1 MKTLEDKE
9 NLLLNRREIK
19 VIVEAPKNPSFQEAC
34 KLISEKFKADE
45 ELIDIRNIGGKFG
58 RDTFLISAYVYK
70 NKKDKEEFAKKK
82 PEAKEDSVVPAAQ
95 AAEEGK

>member
-19 VIVEAPKNPSFQEAC
+19 IIVEAPKNPSFQEAL
-34 KLISEKFKADE
+34 KLVSEKFKADE
-45 ELIDIRNIGGKFG
+45 ELIDVRNIGGKFG

-70 NKKDKEEFAKKK
+70 NKKDKEELAKKGK
-82 PEAKEDSVVPAAQ
+82 KAAPAAPAAQ
-95 AAEEGK
+95 AAEGGK

>member
-1 MKTLEDKE
+1 MKTLEDRE

-45 ELIDIRNIGGKFG
+45 ELIDVRNIGGKFG

-70 NKKDKEEFAKKK
+70 NKKDKEELAKKRGRVK
-82 PEAKEDSVVPAAQ
+82 AATAAPAAQ
-95 AAEEGK
+95 AAEGGK